1 MYGIPFSIERL
12 VLGGT
17 IWMTVSLSSKWSL
30 RVAGGNPLC
39 VNCLSK
45 LPLKASNKHLKT
57 SSRAFSGNSH
67 RGLARKQISKHATN
81 LKESCWHENWMTK
94 FPVCPNQWK
103 ATSWMTIGFRE
114 NKWRRNRTIEQLKH
128 WRGRFVNNGQLERNT
143 IGRWL
148 SGQRDLQ
155 ISSDKQFHL
164 VLQTKIRPWLLRR
177 RNAQMDLTR
186 QRLGRTWERLKIIE
200 EIDDNQW
207 QSWRQSLTILD
218 LQLRI
223 WESSLINVPVNC
235 QQSLLCPPAW
245 IALVWQSRSTFT
257 NPSSNT
263 NTGTNTNTSAH
274 IVLE

>member
-1 MYGIPFSIERL
+1 
-12 VLGGT
+12 
-17 IWMTVSLSSKWSL
+17 MTVSLSSKWSL

-67 RGLARKQISKHATN
+67 RELARKQISKHATN
-81 LKESCWHENWMTK
+81 LKESCWQENWMTK

-164 VLQTKIRPWLLRR
+164 VPQTKIRPRLLRR

-186 QRLGRTWERLKIIE
+186 QRLGRTWERLTIIE
-200 EIDDNQW
+200 EIDDNHR
-207 QSWRQSLTILD
+207 QSWISNWGSENL
-218 LQLRI
+218 
-223 WESSLINVPVNC
+223 ESSPINVPVNC

-257 NPSSNT
+257 NTSSNT

>member
-1 MYGIPFSIERL
+1 MAFTRQEIRTCCYWDLQSFNVWTPFSIEWS
-12 VLGGT
+12 VIGST

-81 LKESCWHENWMTK
+81 LKESCWQENWMTK

-103 ATSWMTIGFRE
+103 AMSWMTIGFRE

-155 ISSDKQFHL
+155 ISSDKQFHRAWCP
-164 VLQTKIRPWLLRR
+164 K
-177 RNAQMDLTR
+177 
-186 QRLGRTWERLKIIE
+186 QR
-200 EIDDNQW
+200 
-207 QSWRQSLTILD
+207 
-218 LQLRI
+218 
-223 WESSLINVPVNC
+223 
-235 QQSLLCPPAW
+235 
-245 IALVWQSRSTFT
+245 
-257 NPSSNT
+257 
-263 NTGTNTNTSAH
+263 
-274 IVLE
+274 